1 MLQKEVVP
9 LGEQIRQFGTV
20 QSNFT
25 EIMGPEATRL
35 TLSKSIFL
43 VSVGGNDLFDYN
55 QTTSGLS
62 KEGYVLTLQLS
73 LRNHLEVSM
82 N

>member
-1 MLQKEVVP
+1 
-9 LGEQIRQFGTV
+9 
-20 QSNFT
+20 
-25 EIMGPEATRL
+25 MGPEATRL

-62 KEGYVLTLQLS
+62 KEDYLLTLQLS
-73 LRNHLEVSM
+73 LRNHLQVSM